1 MKYPMYKRKAQKRF
15 SLDLWD
21 ESAKFS
27 GDDLAIV
34 NGRVESRKGFRTVSQ
49 NAICSPRSEEHTSEL
64 QSR

>member
-34 NGRVESRKGFRTVSQ
+34 NGR
-49 NAICSPRSEEHTSEL
+49 PRRS
-64 QSR
+64 